1 MEQHTGK
8 SRPARPACLERPGE
22 AASGFT
28 PTPHSS
34 PQGGGG
40 PCGGA
45 ALLQDF
51 VDRAQRSSL
60 PLPLAGRSEG
70 WGCEVGRLTSS
81 ILPQRSQIRALRP
94 RLCAVLLFLAL
105 ALSAVFA
112 LPGAAF
118 AHAALVATEPADG
131 SVLADGPKQFSLTFS
146 EPVSPLVL
154 TLVRPDGTPV
164 PLSAFRLDGQTILI
178 DAPQEPGGG
187 RGTHVLSWRVI
198 SADGHPV
205 GGSILFSVGAPSAA
219 PAATEAV
226 DWWLR
231 GAIWLVRTALYAG
244 LFLGIGGAFA
254 VAWLE
259 DGKRDGARFAGW
271 LMLLGLAAA
280 PAALGLQGLDALG
293 ASLPHLA
300 EAVVWRTGAGTSY
313 GWTVLLA
320 AISLVLGLASLA
332 LRQRRVSQLLSL
344 LALAG
349 VGAALAASGHA
360 SAAAPQWLTRPM
372 VFLHGASVAFWTGA
386 LMPLGLA
393 LRRRGGDAR
402 PMLKRFSAAI
412 LPVVGV
418 LALAGIVLAVIQVEA
433 PAALVE
439 TAYGRLLLAK
449 LALLAA
455 LFCLA
460 ALNRWRLTRPAEAGD
475 AVARKRLARS
485 IGVELALVLAV
496 FGVVAGWRFT
506 PPPRALAIAAA
517 QPATIHI
524 HTLKAMADL
533 AVTPGHAGPVS
544 VSVMLM
550 TGDFGPLDAREVTL
564 VLSKPDSGIE
574 PLKRPAHKPG
584 DGTWR
589 VDDLV
594 VPVPGR
600 WTARLDILVTD
611 FDMVQIEGPIDIRP

>member
-28 PTPHSS
+28 PTP
-34 PQGGGG
+34 
-40 PCGGA
+40 CGGA
-45 ALLQDF
+45 ALLQNFGDCG
-51 VDRAQRSSL
+51 QRSSL
-60 PLPLAGRSEG
+60 PLPLTGRGE
-70 WGCEVGRLTSS
+70 GCEVGRLTSS

-178 DAPQEPGGG
+178 DVPPEPGGG

-300 EAVVWRTGAGTSY
+300 EAVAWRTGAGTSY
-313 GWTVLLA
+313 GWTVLIA

-332 LRQRRVSQLLSL
+332 LRQRRVARPLSL

-372 VFLHGASVAFWTGA
+372 VFLHGAGVAFWTGA

-402 PMLKRFSAAI
+402 PMLTRFSAAI

-449 LALLAA
+449 LALLA
-455 LFCLA
+455 LLLGLA

-475 AVARKRLARS
+475 AAARKKLTRS
-485 IGVELALVLAV
+485 IGVELVLVLAV